1 MLSRRLPLISIA
13 MRFILYQNHSLFR
26 RISMSSNLLKS
37 QTFSL
42 FVAGI
47 VALLVGTYSGNGGFQ
62 VFGGMLCFISIVLW
76 LSKRGKNDS

>member
-1 MLSRRLPLISIA
+1 M
-13 MRFILYQNHSLFR
+13 N
-26 RISMSSNLLKS
+26 SNLLKS

-47 VALLVGTYSGNGGFQ
+47 VALLVGTYSDNGGFQ

>member
-1 MLSRRLPLISIA
+1 MNP
-13 MRFILYQNHSLFR
+13 
-26 RISMSSNLLKS
+26 NLLKS
-37 QTFSL
+37 QVFTL

-47 VALLVGTYSGNGGFQ
+47 VAFLIGTYSDNGGFQ